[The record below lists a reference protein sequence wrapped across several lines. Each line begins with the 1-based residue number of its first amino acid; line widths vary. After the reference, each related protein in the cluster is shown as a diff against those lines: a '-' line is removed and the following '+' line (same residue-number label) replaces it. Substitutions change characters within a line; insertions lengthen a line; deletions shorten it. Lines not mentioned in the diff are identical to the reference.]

1 MGCADRQEVEVVK
14 YPDDFIDKVICGD
27 CLEVMKYIPDKSVDL
42 VLTDPPYNEDY
53 KYRGSDYRDKR
64 DDYYSFLEKIF
75 IEIKRALKDNGSFY
89 LKHSS
94 RQIDKIIPLLNK
106 HFIFRNLIVWVSNS
120 QAHPKMN
127 YDSYYEPV
135 YFHTKTEDY
144 IFNKRAELRAKPP
157 NYWSGEGKEF
167 IGLLV
172 NCFYDIK
179 KIQAG
184 CLRKVEGGKIGK
196 EKLHPCSMPIKLAKR
211 IIKVSS
217 NKGNTIFDPFLGSGT
232 TAVACKELDR
242 HFIGIEINPEY
253 CKIAEKRLANT
264 MESMF

>member
-1 MGCADRQEVEVVK
+1 MK
-14 YPDDFIDKVICGD
+14 YPEDFINKIICGD
-27 CLEVMKYIPDKSVDL
+27 CLEIMKDIPDKSVDL

-53 KYRGSDYRDKR
+53 KYRNSNFKDKR
-64 DDYYSFLEKIF
+64 DDYYEFLEKVF
-75 IEIKRALKDNGSFY
+75 IELKRILKDNGSFY

-94 RQIDKIIPLLNK
+94 KQIDKLIPLLNK
-106 HFIFRNLIVWVSNS
+106 HFMFRNLIIWISNS

-127 YDSYYEPV
+127 YDSYYEPI
-135 YFHTKTEDY
+135 YFYTKTDKY
-144 IFNKRAELRAKPP
+144 IFNKRAELREKPP

-172 NCFYDIK
+172 NCWYDIK

-196 EKLHPCSMPIKLAKR
+196 EKPHPCSMPEKLAQR

-217 NKGNTIFDPFLGSGT
+217 NKNDLILDPFLGSGT
-232 TAVACKELDR
+232 TAVACKHLKR
-242 HFIGIEINPEY
+242 NFIGIEISPDY
-253 CKIAEKRLANT
+253 CKIASERLRQ
-264 MESMF
+264 EVLF